1 MSRLSSHLVLFL
13 LASLVFSNAYN
24 LTGATVAFS
33 PCGVLPSDGSKDYEL
48 RCCGISGSQ
57 ETPSQ
62 SEKPSMGVSGKGFV
76 PPRLIKGVAPIY
88 PKRALSW
95 GIEGVV
101 VIEAT
106 TDISGQVTNTK
117 VLKSVPALD
126 KAACTAIK
134 KWVYEPFI
142 FEGRPRPIIFTV
154 TLKFSV
160 SGNSDLS
167 EIEPP
172 KLIQQV
178 DPVYPEEAKREKI
191 EGTVVLGITIGEA
204 GLVSEV
210 RVLESVPG
218 LDQAAIDA
226 VRKWQY
232 TGAWIGGQP
241 VIYSTTV
248 SIKFSLNRAPLI
260 PPQTWDFQA
269 VLPPGKTGSAD

>member
-1 MSRLSSHLVLFL
+1 MV
-13 LASLVFSNAYN
+13 
-24 LTGATVAFS
+24 
-33 PCGVLPSDGSKDYEL
+33 
-48 RCCGISGSQ
+48 
-57 ETPSQ
+57 
-62 SEKPSMGVSGKGFV
+62 VSGKGFV
-76 PPRLIKGVAPIY
+76 PPRLIKSVAPIY

-95 GIEGVV
+95 GIEGIV

-106 TDISGQVTNTK
+106 TDISGRVTNTR

-126 KAACTAIK
+126 KASCTAIK

-142 FEGRPRPIIFTV
+142 YEGRPRPIIFTV
-154 TLKFSV
+154 TLRFSV

-167 EIEPP
+167 DIEPP
-172 KLIQQV
+172 ELILQV

-191 EGTVVLGITIGEA
+191 EGTVVLGITIDELGS
-204 GLVSEV
+204 VSEV

-232 TGAWIGGQP
+232 TGVWIGGQP

-248 SIKFSLNRAPLI
+248 SIKFSLNRAPYDTASNVRFSI
-260 PPQTWDFQA
+260 GQQYFMRSKRTRRIIRSPSDTP
-269 VLPPGKTGSAD
+269 